1 MRLHHWLFGVLL
13 ALSHGCSDD
22 FAPYSS
28 LDRLR
33 ILAMQA
39 EPPTPLPGETS
50 ALSALTFAP
59 AGEVPAVHWTWCPVA
74 TQASNSYACP
84 LDEATAAQV
93 FAASLAAPLPSLDL
107 GDAATATLSNPFSAA
122 GLAALC
128 RAGLESVP
136 LASAIDCEG
145 GYPITVVL
153 DASTATASLRA
164 GFVLRLPA
172 GDPPELNRNPIP
184 VGLALAGVPLGD
196 ALTPLALDPEQ
207 TVELQ
212 VAVPADAAE
221 LRSIPASEGP
231 PGQRLERLTTSW
243 FATSG
248 KIDKART
255 SFIDGVASL
264 EQMSSNRYTAPAA
277 EAWPADGVV
286 EFVAVVRD
294 DRGGQGWLARRVLLG
309 GAP

>member
-1 MRLHHWLFGVLL
+1 MRLHHWLLGVLL
-13 ALSHGCSDD
+13 ALSPGCSDD

-33 ILAMQA
+33 ILALQA
-39 EPPTPLPGETS
+39 EPPTPLPGETA

-74 TQASNSYACP
+74 AQASDDYACP

-93 FAASLAAPLPSLDL
+93 FAASLAGPLPSLDL
-107 GDAATATLSNPFSAA
+107 GDAATATLPNPFSAV
-122 GLAALC
+122 GLATLC
-128 RAGLESVP
+128 RSGLESQP
-136 LASAIDCEG
+136 LASAIDCAD

-172 GDPPELNRNPIP
+172 GDPPELNRNPTV

-207 TVELQ
+207 TVDLH
-212 VAVPADAAE
+212 VDVPADAAE

-264 EQMSSNRYTAPAA
+264 AEMSSNRYTAPSA
-277 EAWPADGVV
+277 EAWPADGMV
-286 EFVAVVRD
+286 EFAAVVRD
-294 DRGGQGWLARRVLLG
+294 DRGGQGWLTRRVQLG
-309 GAP
+309 GSP